1 MKLVKIIVA
10 IVIFTIGIALFTLG
24 KAQDLTYELR
34 DQEIEVRTAL
44 SSYLFSKQGGTLQS
58 LFLHFAPAWG
68 RGAGRVELVSGTKTD
83 PDTLVRRH
91 VAGAIFPFTFKDN
104 GILDNT
110 VYQIIDPWFV
120 DEDELRVELRG
131 KFGDLVVI
139 RRFTIR
145 NDPYYTLDVELIF
158 RNKSGYPVDMPDE
171 MIMASHIPPAKM
183 PPLYFIF
190 DETVHS
196 VLLAPGSYHTFDG
209 VGWMDGTT
217 AFFLVTS
224 DNVMIAPFQRFTPLG
239 ERLFGI
245 VFQEETI
252 PAHSDRSFHFSLYA
266 GRRRFILMEA
276 QGLGRLD
283 SPGLWTRLIVPI
295 IQFLT
300 WLYRLTG
307 NYGWAIILFTAVTRV
322 ILFPVMQKQFK
333 SMAKM
338 QQIAPKLKKIQERY
352 KDDRQLLQ
360 QKMMEFYRRE
370 GVNPLGGCLP
380 MLLPMPILILLFN
393 AILSAAEQIHLSP
406 GFLWI
411 PSLSLRDPFFILPV
425 FATAAM
431 ILQQRFTPMSGI
443 TPQGNQRLMGYLFP
457 VAMGVMMI
465 NAPAGLWLHWLLAT
479 LMQVGQQYMITRQG
493 DVVGES
499 KRGTPI
505 AQQTIQTTGNPHPA
519 TATGRREAVQKDNS
533 GNGKRENKG
542 EDQILSSDAPGDHR

>member
-1 MKLVKIIVA
+1 MKLVKIIVG
-10 IVIFTIGIALFTLG
+10 IIIFIIGTAPFAMG
-24 KAQDLTYELR
+24 EGQDLTYELR
-34 DQEIEVRTAL
+34 DQEIEVHTAL
-44 SSYLFSKQGGTLQS
+44 SSYLFSERGGALRS
-58 LFLHFAPAWG
+58 IFLHFAPAWG

-83 PDTLVRRH
+83 PDTLARRY
-91 VAGAIFPFTFKDN
+91 VANAVFPFTFKD
-104 GILDNT
+104 GDILDDT
-110 VYQIIDPWFV
+110 VYQITDPRFV
-120 DEDELRVELRG
+120 GEDKLRVELKG
-131 KFGDLVVI
+131 KFGDLIVI

-158 RNKSGYPVDMPDE
+158 RNKRGYPVDMPDE
-171 MIMASHIPPAKM
+171 MVMASHIPPAEI

-190 DETVHS
+190 DRTVHS

-209 VGWMDGTT
+209 VGWMDGLT
-217 AFFLVTS
+217 AFFLVTR

-276 QGLGRLD
+276 QGLGVLD

-307 NYGWAIILFTAVTRV
+307 NYGWAIIIFTAVTRV
-322 ILFPVMQKQFK
+322 ILFPIMQKQFK

-338 QQIAPKLKKIQERY
+338 QQITPKLKKCQERY

-360 QKMMEFYRRE
+360 QKMMELYRRE

-431 ILQQRFTPMSGI
+431 ILQQRFTPMSGM

-493 DVVGES
+493 AVAGKS
-499 KRGTPI
+499 KIGAPI
-505 AQQTIQTTGNPHPA
+505 AQQRAGNPHPA
-519 TATGRREAVQKDNS
+519 TAAGRREAAQKEDS
-533 GNGKRENKG
+533 DNGKREDKG
-542 EDQILSSDAPGDHR
+542 ED

>member
-1 MKLVKIIVA
+1 MKLVKIIVG
-10 IVIFTIGIALFTLG
+10 IVIFTIGIAPFTMG
-24 KAQDLTYELR
+24 KGQGLTYELR
-34 DQEIEVRTAL
+34 DQETEVRTAL
-44 SSYLFSKQGGTLQS
+44 SSYLFSEQGGALRS
-58 LFLHFAPAWG
+58 IFLHFAPAWG

-83 PDTLVRRH
+83 PDTLARRY
-91 VAGAIFPFTFKDN
+91 VANAIFPFTFKDG
-104 GILDNT
+104 GILDDA
-110 VYQIIDPWFV
+110 VYQITDPWFV
-120 DEDELRVELRG
+120 DEDELRVELKG
-131 KFGDLVVI
+131 KFGDLIVI

-158 RNKSGYPVDMPDE
+158 RNERGYPVDMPDE
-171 MIMASHIPPAKM
+171 MVMASHIPPAEM

-209 VGWMDGTT
+209 VGWMDGLT
-217 AFFLVTS
+217 AFFLATS

-252 PAHSDRSFHFSLYA
+252 PAYSDHSFHFSLYA

-276 QGLGRLD
+276 QGLGTLD

-322 ILFPVMQKQFK
+322 ILFPIMQKQFK

-360 QKMMEFYRRE
+360 QKMMELYRRE

-380 MLLPMPILILLFN
+380 MLLPMPILVLLFN

-465 NAPAGLWLHWLLAT
+465 NAPAGLWLHWLLTT

-493 DVVGES
+493 AVVGES
-499 KRGTPI
+499 KIGTPI
-505 AQQTIQTTGNPHPA
+505 AQQRIGNPHQA
-519 TATGRREAVQKDNS
+519 TAAGRREAAQKEDS
-533 GNGKRENKG
+533 GNGKREDKG
-542 EDQILSSDAPGDHR
+542 ED